1 MADVGSAEGM
11 SAGATKL
18 IARSYGWTHAGRRAP
33 ALADIDLVIE
43 PGEKVL
49 LCGDSGSG
57 KSTLLAAIAGVLG
70 GDDEGTRVGEILLE
84 DASGHSEPPGRT
96 IPVGLVLQ
104 DPDSQVIAARVG
116 DDVAFGCENLAYP
129 REEIWQRVSAALEMV
144 GPYVDLS
151 FPTERL
157 SGGQKQRLA
166 LAGVIAMGAGMVLL
180 DEPTANLDPEGAREV
195 IEAVSTMVERTGA
208 TLIVVEHQHAAW
220 KGVLDRAIELKDGR
234 IVADGPVDSVV
245 AKRSLSGLPRARED
259 RGTSPSSA
267 GVVPDAAVPESSAL
281 WSTDLVTRFGPPR
294 SYALPRGMSTVIT
307 GPNGAGKTTWL
318 MTVAGL
324 LPAVAGE
331 IGVAEYVRRGLKGS
345 PLTWKSRELADRIGF
360 VFQNPEHQFVARTVA
375 EELRV
380 APRVMHREVPEGRIA
395 ELVEAL
401 RLGHV
406 LNANPFTLSGGE
418 KRRLSVAT
426 ALVTAPEVLLLDEPT
441 FGQDPHTFTE
451 LVWLLRRMA
460 DEGTTIASVT
470 HDPLFISAL
479 GDHRVE
485 VSRG

>member
-1 MADVGSAEGM
+1 MSEVGA
-11 SAGATKL
+11 AGATKVT
-18 IARSYGWTHAGRRAP
+18 ARGYGWTHAGRREA
-33 ALADIDLVIE
+33 ALADIDFVIE

-84 DASGHSEPPGRT
+84 GADGNVEQPGRT

-129 REEIWQRVSAALEMV
+129 REEIWQCVNAALEMV
-144 GPYVDLS
+144 GPYVDLD
-151 FPTERL
+151 FPTAQL

-166 LAGVIAMGAGMVLL
+166 LAGVIAMAAGVVLL
-180 DEPTANLDPEGAREV
+180 DEPTANLDPEGARDV
-195 IEAVSTMVERTGA
+195 IEAVATMVERTGA

-234 IVADGPVDSVV
+234 IVADGPLASVV
-245 AKRSLSGLPRARED
+245 ANRTVADLPEAR
-259 RGTSPSSA
+259 
-267 GVVPDAAVPESSAL
+267 GVAKHSEPAL

-294 SYALPRGMSTVIT
+294 SFELPRGASTVIT
-307 GPNGAGKTTWL
+307 GPNGAGKTTWM

-324 LPAVAGE
+324 LPAESGE
-331 IGVAEYVRRGLKGS
+331 IGVADFVRRGLKGS

-380 APRVMHREVPEGRIA
+380 GPKVMRREVPEAHIA
-395 ELVEAL
+395 ELVESL
-401 RLGHV
+401 RLGHL

-426 ALVTAPEVLLLDEPT
+426 ALVSAPEVLLLDEPT
-441 FGQDPHTFTE
+441 FGQDPHTFSE

-460 DEGTTIASVT
+460 DGGTTIASVT

-479 GDHRVE
+479 GDNRVE
-485 VSRG
+485 VTRG